1 MTDLKKAIK
10 AVAKMNPYGFT
21 VELPTIKEVK
31 RGYVVAYLETQN
43 SFDDD
48 GLDKVINHA
57 LNHSKTVGGWLNE
70 DNGKYYF
77 DSCQIF
83 TDRDEAIK
91 FGIENKQ
98 IAIYDIGNNNEI
110 KL

>member
-1 MTDLKKAIK
+1 MTSLKDAIK
-10 AVAKMNPYGFT
+10 EVAKKNPYGFT

-48 GLDKVINHA
+48 GLEKVIKHA

-70 DNGKYYF
+70 ENGKYYF

-83 TDRDEAIK
+83 TDRDEAIR

-98 IAIYDIGNNNEI
+98 IAIFNIEDLETI